1 LNAPEPASSLPL
13 LVREAQPRD
22 HAVIVAFNA
31 RLAAETEGKSLEPEI
46 LARGVAQAL
55 AEPDRLRYWIAEAR
69 DSAGQ
74 TTVVGQAA
82 VTPEWSDWRNA
93 WVWWFQSV
101 YVHPEYRRQGV
112 FRALHQAIKTA
123 ARAAGDVIGL
133 RLYVENENTRA
144 QRTYAALGL
153 KPGGY
158 HVLEDFWG
166 TGSGSE

>member
-1 LNAPEPASSLPL
+1 MSAREPSSSLPVR
-13 LVREAQPRD
+13 VREAQPHD

-31 RLAAETEGKSLEPEI
+31 RLAAETEGKPLDPEI

-55 AEPDRLRYWIAEAR
+55 AEPDRLRYWVAEVQ
-69 DSAGQ
+69 DEAGQ

-82 VTPEWSDWRNA
+82 VTREWSDWRNG

-101 YVHPEYRRQGV
+101 YVRPDHRRRGI
-112 FRALHQAIKTA
+112 FRALYQEIRSA

-133 RLYVENENTRA
+133 RLYVENDNTIA

-153 KPGGY
+153 KPGRY
-158 HVLEDFWG
+158 HILEEFFG
-166 TGSGSE
+166 